1 MTFAAFSTVLAVF
14 ENIISCMMELTGW
27 SRKKSS
33 LVNLFGIILLSL
45 PCVLGYNVW
54 SWDGF
59 SIFGG
64 AVLDLEDFLVSNI
77 LLPLGSLVYLLF
89 CTSRYGWGW
98 KNFSFEGAFATFKR
112 GLSSSGHNDT

>member
-1 MTFAAFSTVLAVF
+1 M
-14 ENIISCMMELTGW
+14 
-27 SRKKSS
+27 
-33 LVNLFGIILLSL
+33 NLFGIILLSL

-98 KNFSFEGAFATFKR
+98 KNFKAEANTGKR
-112 GLSSSGHNDT
+112 FQDAGVDACVSVLHPAADDLIYLWLWHL

>member
-1 MTFAAFSTVLAVF
+1 
-14 ENIISCMMELTGW
+14 MELTGW

-98 KNFSFEGAFATFKR
+98 KNFKAEANTGKGFKMQEWMR
-112 GLSSSGHNDT
+112 VYLSYILPLMILFIFGLWHL